1 MRNRQIQNVDIQQE
15 NWPRYSKKL
24 MSWGKKDGS
33 ILSEKRSEGHKN
45 QIQNVSIYWILIE
58 KNDNVDILGK
68 SEHGQNIT

>member
-1 MRNRQIQNVDIQQE
+1 
-15 NWPRYSKKL
+15 